1 MTALTVCQDVALAV
15 GLERP
20 TEVFSSTDREWR
32 EMQSVLNQAAGEVV
46 DAFDWQKLRAQHTAT
61 GDGASEERALPSN
74 YRRMLKKARLWSS
87 RWRWAM
93 EHVVDS
99 DQWLELTETFSPV
112 VSPFWTIFG
121 NALHILPI
129 MQAAETA
136 KFFYITN
143 DIVTV
148 QGGGF
153 RPAFN
158 EDTDTFVLDELL
170 LTYATVYRWKQ
181 RKGWDFTAELA
192 DYEQRLATLMDSDG
206 GSKPVVSGNNG
217 ARRPSS
223 NLWPGTVT
231 G

>member
-20 TEVFSSTDREWR
+20 TAVFPSTDREWR
-32 EMQSVLNQAAGEVV
+32 EMQSGLNQAAGEVV
-46 DAFDWQKLRAQHTAT
+46 DAFDWQKLRAQYVAT
-61 GDGASEERALPSN
+61 GDGVSEELALPSN

-93 EHVVDS
+93 EHIVDS
-99 DQWLELTETFSPV
+99 DQWLELTEAFTPV
-112 VSPFWTIFG
+112 VVPYWTIFG

-129 MQAAETA
+129 MQATETA
-136 KFFYITN
+136 KFFFITN
-143 DIVTV
+143 DIVAAN
-148 QGGGF
+148 GGGF
-153 RPAFN
+153 TRTFTADN
-158 EDTDTFVLDELL
+158 DTFVLDEQL
-170 LTYATVYRWKQ
+170 LTYATIYRWKQ

-206 GSKPVVSGNNG
+206 GSKPVVSGNGG
-217 ARRPSS
+217 ARRHSS
-223 NLWPGTVT
+223 NLWPGTLT